1 MSLGLLSVK
10 QSDVFKITHTQ
21 IFLAKQDKIIYFFFS
36 EHLSLKT
43 NLFHINFEYHYEYYG
58 FLKELKAL
66 WSADKYMIMQI
77 V

>member
-21 IFLAKQDKIIYFFFS
+21 IFFGKTGQDYIFFFS
-36 EHLSLKT
+36 EHLSLKN

-66 WSADKYMIMQI
+66 
-77 V
+77 